1 MKKKLLNLDARIA
14 HDVRVKIET
23 GVYPAGELLPGE
35 RELSQIYG
43 VQRGTMRS
51 ALQRLVDE
59 GLVAVKSRCG
69 YLVCPPRYVFDV
81 GKIMDFED
89 RVRKEEFAWDDV
101 LVREERLTQERANR
115 MQLNVGMHVL
125 SLQRCGVI
133 SGERV
138 CMERWMIPGERLE
151 DKKLSGYEKMHAY
164 LALSGCR
171 PVYMNQLMDIVYATR
186 EEAELLEKRAL
197 APLVQ
202 LRGYAYDLSG
212 AFFHYYE
219 CLMKPEKFEFAAD
232 DKVGEEAVR
241 G

>member
-14 HDVRVKIET
+14 HDVRIKIET
-23 GVYPAGELLPGE
+23 GLYPAGEMLPGE
-35 RELSQIYG
+35 RELSELYG
-43 VQRGTMRS
+43 VQRGTVRA

-59 GLVAVKSRCG
+59 GFVTVKNRCG
-69 YLVCPPRYVFDV
+69 YRVCPPRYVLDV

-89 RVRKEEFAWDDV
+89 RAAKEDFKWDAV
-101 LVREERLTQERANR
+101 LVREERLTQERANK
-115 MQLNVGMHVL
+115 MQLQEGLRVV

-138 CMERWMIPGERLE
+138 CLERWMIPRERLE
-151 DKKLSGYEKMHAY
+151 GKKLSGYEKMHAY

-186 EEAELLEKRAL
+186 EEAELLQKRAL
-197 APLVQ
+197 APLIQ

-219 CLMKPEKFEFAAD
+219 CLMKPERFEFAAD
-232 DKVGEEAVR
+232 DEVGEEAR